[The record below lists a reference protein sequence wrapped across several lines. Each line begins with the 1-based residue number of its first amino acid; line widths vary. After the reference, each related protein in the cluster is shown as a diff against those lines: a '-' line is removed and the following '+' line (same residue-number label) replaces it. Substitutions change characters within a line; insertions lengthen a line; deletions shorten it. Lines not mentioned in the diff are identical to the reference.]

1 MKRIVFTLFLSLVL
15 GAVLGVISKYLDT
28 VGIDGSSLSVI
39 LRHLADVFTRLGI
52 WVFIATI
59 LAAYSPTW
67 IQAAGRTLLFF
78 AGMLVSY
85 YIYSAYL
92 FGFFSFSY
100 FYFWGA
106 IACVSPFLGAVV
118 WFARKKHFLQP
129 LLAALPMGLML
140 YLAFAIG
147 YYYIDLSYIEELAMF
162 ILLTALFFISHRN
175 N

>member
-106 IACVSPFLGAVV
+106 IACVSPFFRSGCLVCEEET
-118 WFARKKHFLQP
+118 FL
-129 LLAALPMGLML
+129 ATITGSVADGLN
-140 YLAFAIG
+140 
-147 YYYIDLSYIEELAMF
+147 
-162 ILLTALFFISHRN
+162 ALFSVCN
-175 N
+175 WLLLY